1 MEIQILYD
9 HFKDT
14 FEIQKS
20 NIQKRNY
27 LTIICLCL
35 IALLSFQISNPN
47 ETTEISAELI
57 KKNIGNIK
65 IDFKYIN
72 NILTFSLLWT
82 VITYYQINL
91 QIEKLFNY
99 IHTIE
104 EKLSKDLKLP
114 EFSREG
120 KSYLSNYPFLLTFVD
135 TIYKLG
141 FPLALIFVSI
151 IKFITEMKQYNEPFK
166 NGHFW
171 FDIIII
177 FSIIIVSLLYLCNVY
192 FKNFRK
198 KRRMN
203 NS

>member
-35 IALLSFQISNPN
+35 IAMLSFQISNPN

-65 IDFKYIN
+65 IDFNYIN

-82 VITYYQINL
+82 VIMYYQVNL
-91 QIEKLFNY
+91 QIEKSYNY

-104 EKLSKDLKLP
+104 EKLSKELKLS

-135 TIYKLG
+135 TIYKFG
-141 FPLALIFVSI
+141 FPLTLIVVSV
-151 IKFITEMKQYNEPFK
+151 IKFITEMRQYNEPFK

-171 FDIIII
+171 FDIIIL
-177 FSIIIVSLLYLCNVY
+177 FSIVIVSLLYFCNVF
-192 FKNFRK
+192 FKDFRK
-198 KRRMN
+198 KKAN
-203 NS
+203 EE